1 MVKLEFELRSD
12 FKTQAFGHYSR
23 GSQPLLYIKID
34 GDFFFFFVLIFVLG
48 NTAHDGIRMSGI
60 ETSFT
65 MF

>member
-12 FKTQAFGHYSR
+12 FKAQAFGHYSS

-34 GDFFFFFVLIFVLG
+34 GDFFFVLIFVLS
-48 NTAHDGIRMSGI
+48 NTAHDGIKMSGI
-60 ETSFT
+60 ETSFS

>member
-12 FKTQAFGHYSR
+12 FKTQAFGHYSS

-34 GDFFFFFVLIFVLG
+34 GDFFVVVLIFVLG

-60 ETSFT
+60 ETSFS